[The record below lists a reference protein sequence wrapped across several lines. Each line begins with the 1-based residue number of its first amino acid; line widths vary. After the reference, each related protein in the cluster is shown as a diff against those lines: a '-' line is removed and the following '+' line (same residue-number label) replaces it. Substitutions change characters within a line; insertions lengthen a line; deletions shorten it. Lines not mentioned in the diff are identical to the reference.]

1 MIKSFANKEAEA
13 IWQRRFIKGLP
24 NDLARVAYRKMM
36 QLHNAKTV
44 EDLRAPPGNRLEQ
57 LSGDRKGQYSIRIN
71 KQWRLCFKWIDNDA
85 FDVEIVDYH

>member
-1 MIKSFANKEAEA
+1 
-13 IWQRRFIKGLP
+13 
-24 NDLARVAYRKMM
+24 M
-36 QLHNAKTV
+36 QLHSAKTV

-85 FDVEIVDYH
+85 FDVDIVDYH

>member
-36 QLHNAKTV
+36 QIHNAKTV

-57 LSGDRKGQYSIRIN
+57 LSGDRGLSKES
-71 KQWRLCFKWIDNDA
+71 
-85 FDVEIVDYH
+85 